1 MLGLLGGASAVWAVL
16 AAGSVDPARPDRPVT
31 TGPYRLSRHP
41 MYVGWTMLY
50 IGLALVL
57 GSGWMLVLFPL
68 LASWIHRETGR
79 EEERMIEE
87 FGSAYERYRERVRR
101 YV

>member
-1 MLGLLGGASAVWAVL
+1 
-16 AAGSVDPARPDRPVT
+16 
-31 TGPYRLSRHP
+31 

-50 IGLALVL
+50 LGLALVV

-87 FGSAYERYRERVRR
+87 FGSAYERYRERARR